1 METTRSQPRAKA
13 EAAPRLARTQRRVY
27 WIGTER
33 PCTRRMRVEP
43 EQAEVVLIQKNG
55 DSEVEASITEHE
67 VASSKAIGLTYCNI
81 EWRQQPDERRK

>member
-1 METTRSQPRAKA
+1 LRLEARME
-13 EAAPRLARTQRRVY
+13 
-27 WIGTER
+27 
-33 PCTRRMRVEP
+33 M
-43 EQAEVVLIQKNG
+43 VLIQKNG